1 MAASYD
7 AHFPDRKA
15 CGMNV
20 LCVGDVVGK
29 PGRDVLAEQLP
40 LLVAQRQIDFV
51 VCNAENA
58 AGGSGLTPQ
67 LFGAVLRTGVDVVTL
82 GDHVYRKRE
91 IVSSLQQSDRIVRP
105 ANISHSAL
113 GKRWTVVP
121 TKSGLC
127 RVGVACILG
136 QLYIGTYNSPWAAA
150 DEIMGLIP
158 ADVKVRVVDFH
169 AEASSEKVAMG
180 WHLSGRASI
189 VFGTHTHIPTADAR
203 VLEGGTA
210 FISDVGMTGPY
221 DSVLGRMKDRVLH
234 ALTTSMPTPFDVATG
249 DVRLC
254 GVLVNVDP
262 ETGRALSAERIEV
275 HAQPKAAAPA
285 AGVPEAT
292 AQPNGGA
299 ENSHQ

>member
-1 MAASYD
+1 
-7 AHFPDRKA
+7 
-15 CGMNV
+15 MNI

-29 PGRDVLAEQLP
+29 PGRAVLAEQLP
-40 LLVAQRQIDFV
+40 RLIARRQIDLV

-67 LFGAVLRTGVDVVTL
+67 LFQGVLRTGVDVVTL
-82 GDHVYRKRE
+82 GDHVYRKKE

-105 ANISHSAL
+105 ANLSAPAL
-113 GKRWTVVP
+113 GRRWTVV
-121 TKSGLC
+121 TSKSGLV

-150 DEIMGLIP
+150 DDVMNEMP

-169 AEASSEKVAMG
+169 AEASSEKIAMG
-180 WHLSGRASI
+180 WHLNGRASI

-210 FISDVGMTGPY
+210 FVSDVGMTGPY
-221 DSVLGRMKDRVLH
+221 DGVLGRRKDRVLH
-234 ALTTSMPTPFDVATG
+234 VLTTSMPTPFDVATD

-254 GVLVNVDP
+254 GILVNVDP
-262 ETGRALSAERIEV
+262 ATGKALSVERIEE
-275 HAQPKAAAPA
+275 HLEARPAPA
-285 AGVPEAT
+285 AAGEAEGT
-292 AQPNGGA
+292 GE
-299 ENSHQ
+299 ENSQA

>member
-1 MAASYD
+1 
-7 AHFPDRKA
+7 
-15 CGMNV
+15 MNI

-29 PGRDVLAEQLP
+29 PGRAVLAEQLP
-40 LLVAQRQIDFV
+40 KLIAERQIDFV

-58 AGGSGLTPQ
+58 AGGSGITPQ
-67 LFGAVLRTGVDVVTL
+67 LFGAILRTGVDVVTL

-105 ANISHSAL
+105 ANLSAPAL
-113 GKRWTVVP
+113 GRRWTVAAS
-121 TKSGLC
+121 KSGQA

-150 DEIMGLIP
+150 DEIMNEMP
-158 ADVKVRVVDFH
+158 ADVNVRVVDFH
-169 AEASSEKVAMG
+169 AEASSEKIAMG

-221 DSVLGRMKDRVLH
+221 GGVLGRKKDRVLH
-234 ALTTSMPTPFDVATG
+234 TLTTSMPTPFDVATE

-254 GVLVNVDP
+254 GILANVDP
-262 ETGRALSAERIEV
+262 ATGKALSVERIEV
-275 HAQPKAAAPA
+275 HSEVKAAASGPA
-285 AGVPEAT
+285 EGNDA
-292 AQPNGGA
+292 A
-299 ENSHQ
+299 ESMKES